1 MNYFGNSTTLGA
13 QIPYNFG
20 LLLYDRDQL
29 SEGIDT
35 AIGDWLKGMP
45 KYMVPNW
52 DVRKIYFYCTIN
64 K

>member
-1 MNYFGNSTTLGA
+1 MGA

-20 LLLYDRDQL
+20 LLLYDRNQL

-52 DVRKIYFYCTIN
+52 DVRKYIFIVQLTN